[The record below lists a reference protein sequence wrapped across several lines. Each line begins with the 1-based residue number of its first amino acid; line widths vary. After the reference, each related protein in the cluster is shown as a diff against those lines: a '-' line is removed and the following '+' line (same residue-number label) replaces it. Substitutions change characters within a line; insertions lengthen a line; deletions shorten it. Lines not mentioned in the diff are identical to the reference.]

1 MNEENKRDVKSR
13 PTKGAGKSPSKRE
26 ERLASELRANLKKR
40 KDHMRQTSKK
50 S

>member
-1 MNEENKRDVKSR
+1 MSEENKRDVKSR
-13 PTKGAGKSPSKRE
+13 ATKTSNGSPPSRE

-40 KDHMRQTSKK
+40 KDHMRETRKK